1 VAHVVCSSLGFA
13 TNGASETYIAIYK
26 GDADFLMAI
35 LEPHPKDHYRH
46 PHHAKADLGR
56 FFGTRPRPI
65 AA

>member
-1 VAHVVCSSLGFA
+1 MAHVVCSSLGFA

-46 PHHAKADLGR
+46 PNHAKAVLGR
-56 FFGTRPRPI
+56 VFGTRPRPI